1 MSSLNYEEYFNMRY
15 EKILNEKIKLLYEK
29 IYTAGILLSNT
40 ILEHPN
46 PNNIPKFEH
55 EDFINLRFL
64 EQQQVAKAPSKP
76 SEIKPNPTESEEEY
90 VKKPN
95 NLVQNNITIL
105 GDNNEETNKA
115 ATELQ
120 NIIDDMSKEQDELY
134 KMMEERRNNQTSI
147 IPLPMPMVAEKKT
160 TSSDPT
166 PSSEPSPVGELSP
179 PVKQESNIPKS
190 PIEVKIN
197 EQGIPITTL
206 HYHPS
211 LAHIPIS
218 TPKDPPIEVSPF
230 LAMDS
235 DQRELTY
242 YKLFQEAKKMINSS
256 YNPGSIS
263 EEHREKLICEEA
275 DKLVELFRKGQI
287 KV

>member
-1 MSSLNYEEYFNMRY
+1 MNSQLNSEEYFNMRY

-29 IYTAGILLSNT
+29 IYTTGILLSNT

-46 PNNIPKFEH
+46 PSNIPKFEH
-55 EDFINLRFL
+55 QDFITLRFL
-64 EQQQVAKAPSKP
+64 DQQSDVILPDVSTHSNQKKSDV
-76 SEIKPNPTESEEEY
+76 NEEEFL
-90 VKKPN
+90 KKPN
-95 NLVQNNITIL
+95 NLVQNGIVVL
-105 GDNNEETNKA
+105 GNNNVDET
-115 ATELQ
+115 ATKLQ
-120 NIIDDMSKEQDELY
+120 NIIDDMSKDQDELY
-134 KMMEERRNNQTSI
+134 KMMEERRKNQNSSPKNE
-147 IPLPMPMVAEKKT
+147 PLA
-160 TSSDPT
+160 
-166 PSSEPSPVGELSP
+166 PSNSELSAPSNSELSP
-179 PVKQESNIPKS
+179 PVKQESIPKT

-218 TPKDPPIEVSPF
+218 APKEPPTEISPF

-235 DQRELTY
+235 EQRELTY
-242 YKLFQEAKKMINSS
+242 YKLFQEAKKIINSS
-256 YNPGSIS
+256 YSIGSIS